1 MPSKT
6 VKAKSKSVEPINK
19 CEFLKGEYKLS
30 TLKSACVALNIKVE
44 DGDTADILCK
54 RMQKERPDLMR
65 GKMWSL
71 FRVMLYDLD
80 LKKSY
85 KALILALLSSI
96 AA

>member
-6 VKAKSKSVEPINK
+6 VKAKSKSVEPIKK

-65 GKMWSL
+65 GK
-71 FRVMLYDLD
+71 V
-80 LKKSY
+80 
-85 KALILALLSSI
+85 
-96 AA
+96 